1 MAEKKPSN
9 ECPVLP
15 LLARAVPLERGNYQ
29 GWRCLECA
37 QDIAVIEQPRVLGT
51 DIPDLGPEGALV
63 QLKCPHCQAERLYG
77 LNDRVL
83 IQVPSWS
90 AHCSH
95 R

>member
-77 LNDRVL
+77 LNERVL
-83 IQVPSWS
+83 IQVSS
-90 AHCSH
+90 
-95 R
+95 

>member
-1 MAEKKPSN
+1 MAKKPSN
-9 ECPVLP
+9 ECSVLP
-15 LLARAVPLERGNYQ
+15 LIARPLPLNRGNYQ
-29 GWRCLECA
+29 GWTCLECG
-37 QDIAVIEQPRVLGT
+37 QMIAVIEQPPNLGT
-51 DIPDLGPEGALV
+51 DIPPLEPAGSHV